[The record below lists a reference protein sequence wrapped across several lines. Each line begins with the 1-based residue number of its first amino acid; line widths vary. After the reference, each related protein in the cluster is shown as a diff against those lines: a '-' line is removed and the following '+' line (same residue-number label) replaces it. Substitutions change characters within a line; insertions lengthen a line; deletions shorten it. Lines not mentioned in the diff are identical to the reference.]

1 MYVSKLC
8 EIKFRPGLLRII
20 SLFYSLLCAIF
31 LSGPVVVSEKISY
44 SKHCEIFGLRI
55 FAFVELKVLIM
66 QSKGQYTY
74 AENMQQPRVWK
85 QQYDRI
91 AARRQE
97 IETFVRSHIERGYR
111 VLFTGAGTSAY
122 IGDALVPAVAG
133 SLFEGAAA
141 VPTTDIITHPASWF
155 TPGRNV
161 LLVSFARSGNSPESL
176 GAIKLADRL
185 GGERVAHIFITC
197 NAEGR
202 LARIAAAHRDSLLLL
217 LPAETDDRS
226 LAMTSSFST
235 MLLTALLVS
244 RIDRIG
250 GDAAAVECLANQ
262 TARALETYD
271 SRIAA
276 VARRNFS
283 RAVFLGSG
291 ALKGIA
297 EESHLKLQE
306 LTDGGVMCGFDSF
319 LGFRHGPKAVVKE
332 DSLLVY
338 LVSRDPAV
346 RRYEEDLIR
355 QIDANN
361 RTAAVVAVSA
371 EPYAVG
377 GVSFDLN
384 VVLGGGDT
392 GVYGCIPYVFTA
404 QLLGYYKSLDRG
416 LNPDSPS
423 VSGNIH
429 RVVEG
434 VTIYPY
440 ER

>member
-1 MYVSKLC
+1 
-8 EIKFRPGLLRII
+8 
-20 SLFYSLLCAIF
+20 
-31 LSGPVVVSEKISY
+31 
-44 SKHCEIFGLRI
+44 
-55 FAFVELKVLIM
+55 
-66 QSKGQYTY
+66 
-74 AENMQQPRVWK
+74 
-85 QQYDRI
+85 
-91 AARRQE
+91 
-97 IETFVRSHIERGYR
+97 
-111 VLFTGAGTSAY
+111 
-122 IGDALVPAVAG
+122 
-133 SLFEGAAA
+133 
-141 VPTTDIITHPASWF
+141 
-155 TPGRNV
+155 
-161 LLVSFARSGNSPESL
+161 
-176 GAIKLADRL
+176 
-185 GGERVAHIFITC
+185 
-197 NAEGR
+197 
-202 LARIAAAHRDSLLLL
+202 
-217 LPAETDDRS
+217 
-226 LAMTSSFST
+226 MTSSFST

-361 RTAAVVAVSA
+361 RTAAVVVVSA

>member
-1 MYVSKLC
+1 
-8 EIKFRPGLLRII
+8 
-20 SLFYSLLCAIF
+20 
-31 LSGPVVVSEKISY
+31 
-44 SKHCEIFGLRI
+44 
-55 FAFVELKVLIM
+55 
-66 QSKGQYTY
+66 
-74 AENMQQPRVWK
+74 
-85 QQYDRI
+85 
-91 AARRQE
+91 
-97 IETFVRSHIERGYR
+97 
-111 VLFTGAGTSAY
+111 
-122 IGDALVPAVAG
+122 
-133 SLFEGAAA
+133 
-141 VPTTDIITHPASWF
+141 
-155 TPGRNV
+155 
-161 LLVSFARSGNSPESL
+161 
-176 GAIKLADRL
+176 
-185 GGERVAHIFITC
+185 
-197 NAEGR
+197 
-202 LARIAAAHRDSLLLL
+202 
-217 LPAETDDRS
+217 
-226 LAMTSSFST
+226 
-235 MLLTALLVS
+235 
-244 RIDRIG
+244 
-250 GDAAAVECLANQ
+250 
-262 TARALETYD
+262 
-271 SRIAA
+271 
-276 VARRNFS
+276 S

>member
-1 MYVSKLC
+1 M
-8 EIKFRPGLLRII
+8 
-20 SLFYSLLCAIF
+20 
-31 LSGPVVVSEKISY
+31 
-44 SKHCEIFGLRI
+44 
-55 FAFVELKVLIM
+55 
-66 QSKGQYTY
+66 
-74 AENMQQPRVWK
+74 
-85 QQYDRI
+85 
-91 AARRQE
+91 
-97 IETFVRSHIERGYR
+97 
-111 VLFTGAGTSAY
+111 
-122 IGDALVPAVAG
+122 
-133 SLFEGAAA
+133 
-141 VPTTDIITHPASWF
+141 
-155 TPGRNV
+155 
-161 LLVSFARSGNSPESL
+161 
-176 GAIKLADRL
+176 
-185 GGERVAHIFITC
+185 
-197 NAEGR
+197 
-202 LARIAAAHRDSLLLL
+202 
-217 LPAETDDRS
+217 
-226 LAMTSSFST
+226 
-235 MLLTALLVS
+235 
-244 RIDRIG
+244 
-250 GDAAAVECLANQ
+250 
-262 TARALETYD
+262 
-271 SRIAA
+271 
-276 VARRNFS
+276 
-283 RAVFLGSG
+283 
-291 ALKGIA
+291 
-297 EESHLKLQE
+297 
-306 LTDGGVMCGFDSF
+306 
-319 LGFRHGPKAVVKE
+319 KE